1 MKNLGTLI
9 VLGFAIAFVVV
20 AGVLMLR
27 SQHDRPAPT
36 TMPADV
42 VSAGER

>member
-9 VLGFAIAFVVV
+9 VLGLAIAFVVV

-27 SQHDRPAPT
+27 SQHDRSTPT
-36 TMPADV
+36 TTPADV
-42 VSAGER
+42 VKAGDR